1 MLMSGRLVVSVGGGE
16 GRLLV
21 GLRVSLVIELGAGA
35 ARRMRD
41 RGHGQL
47 TVSDLQLELSI

>member
-1 MLMSGRLVVSVGGGE
+1 MSVGGGE